1 MRQLVIIGILIL
13 IGLAAGTGLGLLIN
27 KPQIKAARQEAADL
41 TNRLQTAET
50 QSQEKLRVASEEIA
64 KLRADLMR
72 ARNDLTRLNTDLAR
86 AKAELAQATR
96 PEVEPAAAQ
105 PTSQPAPGASQPQP
119 AGTAVLTPPPAAAVT
134 PAAPTA
140 LAKPNTPAAGTA
152 REYVIKEGDS
162 FWKIAASQ
170 LGSGI
175 RYKEILE
182 LNPNLS
188 PDKPLVVG
196 TKIKLPP
203 K

>member
-1 MRQLVIIGILIL
+1 MRQIVIVGILIL

-27 KPQIKAARQEAADL
+27 KPQIEAARQEAADL
-41 TNRLQTAET
+41 TTRLQTAET

-86 AKAELAQATR
+86 AKADLAQVAK
-96 PEVEPAAAQ
+96 PVVEPTTAAAAQ
-105 PTSQPAPGASQPQP
+105 PTGQPVSASAEPRPAGP
-119 AGTAVLTPPPAAAVT
+119 AGTTAAPAAVQASVVKT
-134 PAAPTA
+134 TGPGGP
-140 LAKPNTPAAGTA
+140 L
-152 REYVIKEGDS
+152 REYVIKDGDS

-170 LGSGI
+170 LGSGT
-175 RYKEILE
+175 RYKEIIA
-182 LNPNLS
+182 LNPGIS
-188 PDKPLVVG
+188 PDKPLVIG